1 MKNTLIFTIL
11 LLFTGSAKAQKD
23 TITNNITPSIE
34 QLYQMGM
41 AVLDRI
47 EITGNSPTSLEL
59 KNRWNDVLTYLRS
72 NKTGMAEQ
80 VKELLISPTGKEINI
95 DLIRQFID
103 INQKD
108 STTKISINPDFWM
121 DELKALSKKL
131 NNATTKMAEKK

>member
-59 KNRWNDVLTYLRS
+59 KNRWNDVVTYLRS

-108 STTKISINPDFWM
+108 STTKISINPVFWM

-131 NNATTKMAEKK
+131 NNAATKMAEKK

>member
-59 KNRWNDVLTYLRS
+59 KNRWNDVVTYLRS

-131 NNATTKMAEKK
+131 NNAATKMAEKK

>member
-59 KNRWNDVLTYLRS
+59 KNRWNDVVTYLRS

-108 STTKISINPDFWM
+108 STTKIIINPDFWM

-131 NNATTKMAEKK
+131 NNAATKMAEKK

>member
-11 LLFTGSAKAQKD
+11 LLFTGSAKAQQD

-131 NNATTKMAEKK
+131 NNAATKMAEKK

>member
-1 MKNTLIFTIL
+1 MKNILIFTIL
-11 LLFTGSAKAQKD
+11 LLFTCNAKAQKD

-41 AVLDRI
+41 TILDRI

-59 KNRWNDVLTYLRS
+59 KNRWNDVVTYLRS

-121 DELKALSKKL
+121 NELKAFSKKL
-131 NNATTKMAEKK
+131 NNAATKMAEKK

>member
-131 NNATTKMAEKK
+131 NNAATKMAEKK

>member
-1 MKNTLIFTIL
+1 MKNILIFTIL
-11 LLFTGSAKAQKD
+11 LLFTCNAKAQKD

-41 AVLDRI
+41 TILDRI

-59 KNRWNDVLTYLRS
+59 KNRWNDVVTYLRS

-121 DELKALSKKL
+121 NELKALSKKL
-131 NNATTKMAEKK
+131 NNAATKMAEEK

>member
-59 KNRWNDVLTYLRS
+59 KNRWNDVVTYLRS

-108 STTKISINPDFWM
+108 VYPWEVTMND
-121 DELKALSKKL
+121 
-131 NNATTKMAEKK
+131 

>member
-72 NKTGMAEQ
+72 NKTGMAKQ

-131 NNATTKMAEKK
+131 NNAATKMAEKK

>member
-1 MKNTLIFTIL
+1 MRNILIFTIL
-11 LLFTGSAKAQKD
+11 LLFTGSVKAQKD

-34 QLYQMGM
+34 QLYHMGM

-59 KNRWNDVLTYLRS
+59 KNRWNDVVTYLRS

-131 NNATTKMAEKK
+131 NNAATKMAEKK